1 MIKKLISTAIV
12 SSVIGSASANP
23 ELGYMTIGTD
33 QYQLLNATIAIDA
46 LPSELTNKK
55 LKVKLGS
62 ITEFSRHNIE
72 YDKQVSSLRFKVAKD
87 SDGKPLIKVRSVRE
101 ITTNKLKAV
110 IKLTVGSQKI
120 YGIYDFKLTPGNKQQ
135 VTLNLLNADHKPEQP
150 ITTAKARQPYTSVQP
165 LPSETS
171 ITASDADV
179 FTMSSGGHYRVK
191 AGQSISGIAMEL
203 LPRYPEV
210 ANWRTL
216 MNQLASLNPEA
227 FINGDINKLRVNT
240 RLQLPG
246 TLQGNNQVSWAS
258 VKTSDTAKPSGKT
271 NVAHSQ
277 HGQAPS
283 TVSHSLNSTI
293 IIKDLPEGLAGK
305 DNLKV
310 QLGSITDYYR
320 QGIDYNQQ
328 VAGLQFDITAN
339 SNRETVLRA
348 RSTRNINARQLTAVV
363 RFSAGR
369 KKAYGIYE
377 IRPGN
382 NGRHIAFNLLDI
394 KGGKKPQVVKNSAP
408 AKTPD
413 DTAKKQA
420 LAALSSKLK
429 SYEQEPNHSS
439 DQSFHQDTS
448 PSKTSGDVAK
458 TQALAALRKKLDG
471 YRQARENRPS
481 GTADNVLTGR
491 INRNDAQPSS
501 MAGQKTYRVAK
512 GESLSSI
519 AMKLSNAYPG
529 SWREV
534 MKGLVSSN
542 PGAFIG
548 GDINKLRVGTLLN
561 LPDAGHPDRLDKAMP
576 RGNLMAGQKTYR
588 VAKGD
593 TLSTIAMRLSKAD
606 RSSMGWRW
614 VMKGLVR
621 NNLDAF
627 IGGDINKIPA
637 GTLLN
642 LPDARQNDHLY
653 RVAAGDNVSTIAWR
667 MKYKYPHPTG
677 WRGVMQQIVYM
688 NPGAFTDGNPNRLRA
703 NEILIMP
710 DAGVV
715 EIEAENQELAEQQPE
730 IKRSNADNHRKRQE
744 LRQKLAEIAKKR
756 AAAAQQSSAAQ
767 ATDTKSSQPKKAH
780 QALAKQER
788 RFSPTSEQAEA
799 QTTNTD
805 IHRKPEKTHQTLAKL
820 NRKMPSTFAEQPV
833 QQKTETIYKVTAS
846 QSLAAI
852 AHELIPD
859 YPQFDSWYD
868 LLQELAKLNPSLF
881 VNNDIG
887 AIKKGTV
894 LQLPEKQSPKH
905 TMDRTSTSSKP
916 VERMKGEPLS
926 VRQPEETT
934 GNVTA
939 PSYNKISNSLLSRT
953 GKAPV
958 YKVPEGY
965 TISMVAI
972 KLLPLYPDYDN
983 WTSLMEDLYKLN
995 PDAFI
1000 NRDINKLRDNSQLK
1014 LPRKISS

>member
-1 MIKKLISTAIV
+1 
-12 SSVIGSASANP
+12 
-23 ELGYMTIGTD
+23 MTIGTD

-72 YDKQVSSLRFKVAKD
+72 YDKQVSSLRFKVARD
-87 SDGKPLIKVRSVRE
+87 NDGKPLIKVRSVRE

-120 YGIYDFKLTPGNKQQ
+120 YGIYDFKLTPGNEQQ

-150 ITTAKARQPYTSVQP
+150 LITAKAQQPATPSARTTYATVQP

-171 ITASDADV
+171 ITASDLDV
-179 FTMSSGGHYRVK
+179 LTMSSAGHYRVK

-216 MNQLASLNPEA
+216 MNRLASLNPAA
-227 FINGDINKLRVNT
+227 FINGDINKLRVNAQ
-240 RLQLPG
+240 LQLPG
-246 TLQGNNQVSWAS
+246 TLRENNQVIGQQSWAP
-258 VKTSDTAKPSGKT
+258 VKTSETARLKPSGKT
-271 NVAHSQ
+271 KVAHSQ

-310 QLGSITDYYR
+310 RLGTITDYYR

-328 VAGLQFDITAN
+328 VAGLQFDIMAN

-348 RSTRNINARQLTAVV
+348 RSTRDINARQLTAVV

-439 DQSFHQDTS
+439 DQSVHQDTS
-448 PSKTSGDVAK
+448 SSKTSGDVAK
-458 TQALAALRKKLDG
+458 TQALAALRKKLNG
-471 YRQARENRPS
+471 YGQARENRQS
-481 GTADNVLTGR
+481 GTADKVFTGR
-491 INRNDAQPSS
+491 INRNKVQPSS

-529 SWREV
+529 SSWREV

-548 GDINKLRVGTLLN
+548 GDIDKIRVGTLLN
-561 LPDAGHPDRLDKAMP
+561 LPDAGHSDHLDKAMP

-606 RSSMGWRW
+606 PGSM
-614 VMKGLVR
+614 
-621 NNLDAF
+621 A
-627 IGGDINKIPA
+627 GG
-637 GTLLN
+637 G
-642 LPDARQNDHLY
+642 
-653 RVAAGDNVSTIAWR
+653 
-667 MKYKYPHPTG
+667 
-677 WRGVMQQIVYM
+677 
-688 NPGAFTDGNPNRLRA
+688 
-703 NEILIMP
+703 
-710 DAGVV
+710 
-715 EIEAENQELAEQQPE
+715 
-730 IKRSNADNHRKRQE
+730 
-744 LRQKLAEIAKKR
+744 
-756 AAAAQQSSAAQ
+756 
-767 ATDTKSSQPKKAH
+767 
-780 QALAKQER
+780 
-788 RFSPTSEQAEA
+788 
-799 QTTNTD
+799 
-805 IHRKPEKTHQTLAKL
+805 
-820 NRKMPSTFAEQPV
+820 
-833 QQKTETIYKVTAS
+833 
-846 QSLAAI
+846 
-852 AHELIPD
+852 
-859 YPQFDSWYD
+859 
-868 LLQELAKLNPSLF
+868 
-881 VNNDIG
+881 
-887 AIKKGTV
+887 
-894 LQLPEKQSPKH
+894 
-905 TMDRTSTSSKP
+905 
-916 VERMKGEPLS
+916 
-926 VRQPEETT
+926 
-934 GNVTA
+934 
-939 PSYNKISNSLLSRT
+939 
-953 GKAPV
+953 
-958 YKVPEGY
+958 
-965 TISMVAI
+965 
-972 KLLPLYPDYDN
+972 
-983 WTSLMEDLYKLN
+983 
-995 PDAFI
+995 
-1000 NRDINKLRDNSQLK
+1000 
-1014 LPRKISS
+1014 

>member
-33 QYQLLNATIAIDA
+33 QYQLFNATIAIDA

-101 ITTNKLKAV
+101 ITSSELKAV

-120 YGIYDFKLTPGNKQQ
+120 YGIYNFKLTPGNEQQ
-135 VTLNLLNADHKPEQP
+135 VTLNLLNADHQPEQP
-150 ITTAKARQPYTSVQP
+150 ITTAKARQSYATAQP

-171 ITASDADV
+171 ITASDVDV
-179 FTMSSGGHYRVK
+179 LTMSSAGHYRVK

-227 FINGDINKLRVNT
+227 FINGDINKLRVNAQ
-240 RLQLPG
+240 LQLPG
-246 TLQGNNQVSWAS
+246 HLRENNQVIDQPSWAS
-258 VKTSDTAKPSGKT
+258 VKTSDTAKGKT

-339 SNRETVLRA
+339 NNRETVLRA
-348 RSTRNINARQLTAVV
+348 RSTRDINARQLTAVV

-369 KKAYGIYE
+369 KKAYGVYE

-394 KGGKKPQVVKNSAP
+394 KGGKKPQVVKNNAP
-408 AKTPD
+408 AKTPGD
-413 DTAKKQA
+413 SAKKQA

-439 DQSFHQDTS
+439 DQSVHQDTS

-458 TQALAALRKKLDG
+458 TQALAALRKKMNG
-471 YRQARENRPS
+471 YKQARENRQS
-481 GTADNVLTGR
+481 RTAGR
-491 INRNDAQPSS
+491 INRNNVQPSS
-501 MAGQKTYRVAK
+501 MSGQKTYRVAK

-548 GDINKLRVGTLLN
+548 GDINKIRVGTLLN
-561 LPDAGHPDRLDKAMP
+561 LPDAGHSDRLDKAMP

-606 RSSMGWRW
+606 PGSMGWRW
-614 VMKGLVR
+614 IMKGLVR

-642 LPDARQNDHLY
+642 LPDASQNDHLY

-667 MKYKYPHPTG
+667 MQYKYPHPTG

-710 DAGVV
+710 DAGAV

-730 IKRSNADNHRKRQE
+730 IKRSNADSHRKRQE

-767 ATDTKSSQPKKAH
+767 TSDTKSNQPKKTH
-780 QALAKQER
+780 QALAKQEQ

-799 QTTNTD
+799 QTANTD
-805 IHRKPEKTHQTLAKL
+805 IYRKPEKTHQTLAKL
-820 NRKMPSTFAEQPV
+820 DRKMPSMPAEQPV
-833 QQKTETIYKVTAS
+833 QQTAETIYKVTAS

-852 AHELIPD
+852 AHKLIPD

-887 AIKKGTV
+887 AIRKGTV

-905 TMDRTSTSSKP
+905 SMDGTSTSSKP
-916 VERMKGEPLS
+916 VERIQGEPLS
-926 VRQPEETT
+926 VRPPEETT

-953 GKAPV
+953 GKTPV

-983 WTSLMEDLYKLN
+983 WTSLMKDLYKLN

-1014 LPRKISS
+1014 LPRRISS